1 MFHWCTMHSAPAL
14 LPTVFFFFFS
24 FEKTY
29 LKLKDCNFL
38 FKDMAPFLQEMCVSI
53 RVQMRF
59 KMLKEVDL
67 IC

>member
-1 MFHWCTMHSAPAL
+1 MFHWCTMHSTPANS
-14 LPTVFFFFFS
+14 FFFS